1 MSRRAIQIGEEDIET
16 LSLQVQH
23 TFDAPIKTK
32 KNIHD
37 LIDAITKQN
46 QKDVISL
53 NTLRRFFKLIPS
65 NHTPTIETL
74 NILSRYCGYSS
85 WDEFTYVANQNSE
98 NLLGHSMIQMLRQKW
113 SKEYAAQMIRDYARS
128 EKLYYWLAAA
138 FPNLQEKDKIFLIN
152 HSLDNIISPQY
163 ENSALG
169 YAQYF
174 WIQTVGCYLLQLEE
188 HSFLKVIPKIK
199 HRKIIAEICVSYNT
213 SEKNYDHLL
222 QQTKD
227 LFTNQQDH
235 VFLKSVILFRSFLS
249 SKKWNKQH
257 QHYIAELHLTPANI
271 DIKPFS
277 RMRALQ
283 ILANHPSQSTFTT
296 IQSDLHFFKRNKFYR
311 ESIVFYI
318 IEITRALCYS
328 KRNDDAVVLLEEYNS
343 LYQGNIGFW
352 ASIHRNTLQL
362 YASWAFAMNNQMERA
377 IDYYQ
382 KFNPSLIENFQE
394 ECIKKDL
401 DRVKKILKQT

>member
-46 QKDVISL
+46 QKDVLSL

-128 EKLYYWLAAA
+128 EKLYYSLAAT

-152 HSLDNIISPQY
+152 HSLENIISPQY

-174 WIQTVGCYLLQLEE
+174 WIQTVGCYLLQLQE

-213 SEKNYDHLL
+213 CEKNYDHLL
-222 QQTKD
+222 TKTNS
-227 LFTNQQDH
+227 LFESQQDQF
-235 VFLKSVILFRSFLS
+235 FLRSVIIFRSFLS
-249 SKKWNKQH
+249 SKKWTDHDLQFIKS
-257 QHYIAELHLTPANI
+257 LHLSPDQL

-277 RMRALQ
+277 RLRALQ
-283 ILANHPSQSTFTT
+283 ILAHHKEQSNIAT
-296 IQSDLHFFKRNKFYR
+296 IESDVQFFKRNKFYR
-311 ESIVFYI
+311 ESIVFYF
-318 IEITRALCYS
+318 IEIARALCYCS
-328 KRNDDAVVLLEEYNS
+328 RHEDAIALFEEYNN

-352 ASIHRNTLQL
+352 ASIHRNTLHL
-362 YASWAFAMNNQMERA
+362 YASWAYAKNNNRENA
-377 IDYYQ
+377 LIHYNL
-382 KFNPSLIENFQE
+382 FNPSLIENFQE
-394 ECIKKDL
+394 ECIKNDL
-401 DRVKKILKQT
+401 AKVKKLLR

>member
-1 MSRRAIQIGEEDIET
+1 MSRRVVQIGEEDIDT
-16 LSLQVQH
+16 LSFQVQH
-23 TFDAPIKTK
+23 SFGTPIKTK
-32 KNIHD
+32 KHIHD

-46 QKDVISL
+46 PKDVISF

-65 NHTPTIETL
+65 THTPTIETL
-74 NILSRYCGYSS
+74 NILSRFCGYSH
-85 WDEFTYVANQNSE
+85 WDEFTYVGNQNSE

-113 SKEYAAQMIRDYARS
+113 SREHTVKMIQDFGRS
-128 EKLYYWLAAA
+128 EKLYYWLSAV
-138 FPNLQEKDKIFLIN
+138 FPNLNEKDKTFLIN
-152 HSLDNIISPQY
+152 HTLDNITSPQY

-174 WIQTVGCYLLQLEE
+174 WIQTIGCYLLQLDEDK
-188 HSFLKVIPKIK
+188 FLDILPKIQ
-199 HRKIIAEICVSYNT
+199 HRKIISEICVSYNI

-222 QQTKD
+222 EQTKD
-227 LFTNQQDH
+227 LFTSQQDQ
-235 VFLKSVILFRSFLS
+235 VFLKSVILFRSFLY
-249 SKKWNKQH
+249 SKKWSTEQH
-257 QHYIAELHLTPANI
+257 QYITDLHLSPANL

-328 KRNDDAVVLLEEYNS
+328 KRHDDAVVLLEEYKN

-362 YASWAFAMNNQMERA
+362 YASWAFMMNNQKERA
-377 IDYYQ
+377 IDSYQ

-401 DRVKKILKQT
+401 DRVKKILK